1 MLSPEEFR
9 KKYPKK
15 YYSDYESFLNI
26 YGLITDENTAIEKI
40 NKHWNSNI
48 YRTLN
53 QQYKDDYIN
62 ANIETFRNFKNQ
74 FIEDA
79 KAYDKFDAIDDLIK
93 HTNDIDYARQ
103 LIKDATSPEEYDE
116 VINFFNNNTGL
127 FENNWK
133 TSKDKSNK
141 NYRSEPPPEDN
152 GANNRNTS
160 KKKKKTKK
168 ERKQEEYQ
176 KRQEQKKQREE
187 QKKQEQE
194 NRRKKREHNNQEKQ
208 EQKVEDNN
216 KKEQKQKIEESK
228 KEQAT
233 NNEKPKVDNTNS
245 NNQDNPYKDGYWRE
259 KAKKTKSEAWEKQ
272 YEKFKKEQAGE
283 EPTPKPFWEQSD
295 RDIPIDEKIKNDI
308 GFDTKVAHKRKTIED
323 VIGDAST
330 IEEAQARLSKYGKAN
345 HLDPSELKGFLK
357 HNKDL
362 FGFDDEGARI
372 IKEATEEVTEDLA
385 TGNSS
390 LLGKIFNAKT
400 VGIGL
405 SAWTGIS
412 EYKNSRN
419 EGNGVVKSGVK
430 AVGSF
435 AISEALGPAYFPI
448 MLAKSAPKLAVSAVT
463 GLQQMTRQMNSYQ
476 RIQTFGD
483 AQFQDTQQIATMR
496 QAGMELAKMS
506 QYNLQQA
513 IMGNEAQ
520 YMHRI

>member
-40 NKHWNSNI
+40 NKHWNSNV

-79 KAYDKFDAIDDLIK
+79 KAYDKFDAINDLIK
-93 HTNDIDYARQ
+93 NTNNIDYARQ
-103 LIKDATSPEEYDE
+103 LIKENTSPEEYDE
-116 VINFFNNNTGL
+116 VIDFFNNHTSL
-127 FENNWK
+127 FRNDWK

-141 NYRSEPPPEDN
+141 NYRNEPPLEDN
-152 GANNRNTS
+152 GANNGNTS
-160 KKKKKTKK
+160 KKKKETKK

-216 KKEQKQKIEESK
+216 R

-233 NNEKPKVDNTNS
+233 NNEKPKADNTNS
-245 NNQDNPYKDGYWRE
+245 NNQDNPYKDGFWRTPE
-259 KAKKTKSEAWEKQ
+259 TKSEAWEKH
-272 YEKFKKEQAGE
+272 YKKTKNGTEVKFN
-283 EPTPKPFWEQSD
+283 
-295 RDIPIDEKIKNDI
+295 IKD
-308 GFDTKVAHKRKTIED
+308 AYKRETIED

-330 IEEAQARLSKYGKAN
+330 IEEAQARLSKYGRTN

-390 LLGKIFNAKT
+390 LLGKIFNSKT
-400 VGIGL
+400 IGIGL

-419 EGNGVVKSGVK
+419 EGNGVVKSGAK

>member
-40 NKHWNSNI
+40 NKHWNSNV

-79 KAYDKFDAIDDLIK
+79 KAYDKFDAINDLIK
-93 HTNDIDYARQ
+93 NTNNIDYARQ
-103 LIKDATSPEEYDE
+103 LIKENTSPEEYDE
-116 VINFFNNNTGL
+116 VIDFFNNHTSL
-127 FENNWK
+127 FRNDWK

-141 NYRSEPPPEDN
+141 NYRNEPPLEDN
-152 GANNRNTS
+152 GANNGNTS
-160 KKKKKTKK
+160 KKKKETKK

-216 KKEQKQKIEESK
+216 R

-233 NNEKPKVDNTNS
+233 NNEKPKADNTNS
-245 NNQDNPYKDGYWRE
+245 NNQDNPYKDGFWRTPE
-259 KAKKTKSEAWEKQ
+259 TKSEAWEKH
-272 YEKFKKEQAGE
+272 YEKTKNGTEVKFN
-283 EPTPKPFWEQSD
+283 
-295 RDIPIDEKIKNDI
+295 IKD
-308 GFDTKVAHKRKTIED
+308 AYKRETIED

-330 IEEAQARLSKYGKAN
+330 IEEAQARLSKYGRTN

-390 LLGKIFNAKT
+390 LLGKIFNSKT
-400 VGIGL
+400 IGIGL

-419 EGNGVVKSGVK
+419 EGNGVVKSGAK

>member
-1 MLSPEEFR
+1 MLSPEEFN

-15 YYSDYESFLNI
+15 YYLKYKNFLDE
-26 YGLITDENTAIEKI
+26 YGLITDENAAIEKI
-40 NKHWNSNI
+40 NKHWNSDR
-48 YRTLN
+48 YRTWN
-53 QQYKDDYIN
+53 QQLKDDYIN
-62 ANIETFRNFKNQ
+62 EYIETFREFKNQ

-79 KAYDKFDAIDDLIK
+79 KAYDKFDAINDLIK
-93 HTNDIDYARQ
+93 NTNDIDYARQ
-103 LIKDATSPEEYDE
+103 LIKDSTSPEEYDE
-116 VINFFNNNTGL
+116 VINFFNNHTGL
-127 FENNWK
+127 FRNDWK

-141 NYRSEPPPEDN
+141 NYRSEPPPKDN
-152 GANNRNTS
+152 EVNNRNTS

-176 KRQEQKKQREE
+176 KRQEQKKQRE
-187 QKKQEQE
+187 
-194 NRRKKREHNNQEKQ
+194 HNNQEKQ

-228 KEQAT
+228 KEQVA
-233 NNEKPKVDNTNS
+233 NNEKPKIDNINS

-272 YEKFKKEQAGE
+272 YEKFKKEQASE

-295 RDIPIDEKIKNDI
+295 RDVPIDEKIKNDI
-308 GFDTKVAHKRKTIED
+308 GFDIKATHKRKTIED

-372 IKEATEEVTEDLA
+372 IKEVTEEVTEDLA

-390 LLGKIFNAKT
+390 LLGKIFNSKT
-400 VGIGL
+400 IGIGL

>member
-15 YYSDYESFLNI
+15 YYSDYEGFLNI

-40 NKHWNSNI
+40 NKHWNSNV

-79 KAYDKFDAIDDLIK
+79 KAYDKFDAINDLIK
-93 HTNDIDYARQ
+93 NTNNIDYARQ

-116 VINFFNNNTGL
+116 VINFFNNHTSL
-127 FENNWK
+127 FRNDWK

-141 NYRSEPPPEDN
+141 NYRSESPLEDN
-152 GANNRNTS
+152 GANNGNTS

-216 KKEQKQKIEESK
+216 KKEQ
-228 KEQAT
+228 AT
-233 NNEKPKVDNTNS
+233 NNEKPKADNTNS
-245 NNQDNPYKDGYWRE
+245 NNQDNPYKDGFWRTP
-259 KAKKTKSEAWEKQ
+259 KTKSEAWEKH
-272 YEKFKKEQAGE
+272 YEKTKNGTEVKFN
-283 EPTPKPFWEQSD
+283 
-295 RDIPIDEKIKNDI
+295 IKD
-308 GFDTKVAHKRKTIED
+308 AYKRETIED

-385 TGNSS
+385 TENSS
-390 LLGKIFNAKT
+390 LLSKIFNSKT
-400 VGIGL
+400 IGIGL

-419 EGNGVVKSGVK
+419 EGNGVVKSGAK

>member
-15 YYSDYESFLNI
+15 YYSDYEGFLNI

-40 NKHWNSNI
+40 NKHWNSDI

-79 KAYDKFDAIDDLIK
+79 KAYDKFDAINDLIK
-93 HTNDIDYARQ
+93 NTNNIDYARQ
-103 LIKDATSPEEYDE
+103 LIKENTSPEEYDE
-116 VINFFNNNTGL
+116 VINFFNNHTSL
-127 FENNWK
+127 FRNDWK

-141 NYRSEPPPEDN
+141 NYRNEPPLEDN
-152 GANNRNTS
+152 GANNGNTS

-176 KRQEQKKQREE
+176 KRQEQKKQQEE

-216 KKEQKQKIEESK
+216 KKEQKQKAEESK

-233 NNEKPKVDNTNS
+233 NNEKPKADNTNS
-245 NNQDNPYKDGYWRE
+245 NNQDNPYKDGFWRTP
-259 KAKKTKSEAWEKQ
+259 KTKSEAWEKH
-272 YEKFKKEQAGE
+272 YEKTKNGTEVKFN
-283 EPTPKPFWEQSD
+283 
-295 RDIPIDEKIKNDI
+295 IKD
-308 GFDTKVAHKRKTIED
+308 AYKRETIED

-330 IEEAQARLSKYGKAN
+330 IEEAQARLSKYGRTN

-357 HNKDL
+357 YNKDL

-372 IKEATEEVTEDLA
+372 IKEATEEITEDLA
-385 TGNSS
+385 TENSN
-390 LLGKIFNAKT
+390 LLSKIFNSKT
-400 VGIGL
+400 IGIGL

-419 EGNGVVKSGVK
+419 EGNGVVKSGAK

>member
-1 MLSPEEFR
+1 M
-9 KKYPKK
+9 
-15 YYSDYESFLNI
+15 
-26 YGLITDENTAIEKI
+26 
-40 NKHWNSNI
+40 
-48 YRTLN
+48 
-53 QQYKDDYIN
+53 
-62 ANIETFRNFKNQ
+62 FRN
-74 FIEDA
+74 D
-79 KAYDKFDAIDDLIK
+79 
-93 HTNDIDYARQ
+93 
-103 LIKDATSPEEYDE
+103 
-116 VINFFNNNTGL
+116 
-127 FENNWK
+127 WK

-141 NYRSEPPPEDN
+141 NYRSEPPPKDN
-152 GANNRNTS
+152 EANNRNTS

-228 KEQAT
+228 KEQVA
-233 NNEKPKVDNTNS
+233 NNEK
-245 NNQDNPYKDGYWRE
+245 NPYKDGFWRTP
-259 KAKKTKSEAWEKQ
+259 KTKSEAWEKH
-272 YEKFKKEQAGE
+272 YEKTKNGTEVKFN
-283 EPTPKPFWEQSD
+283 
-295 RDIPIDEKIKNDI
+295 IKD
-308 GFDTKVAHKRKTIED
+308 AYKRETIED

-372 IKEATEEVTEDLA
+372 IKEVTEEVTEDLA

-390 LLGKIFNAKT
+390 LLGKIFNSKT
-400 VGIGL
+400 IGIGL

>member
-15 YYSDYESFLNI
+15 YYSDYEGFLNI

-40 NKHWNSNI
+40 NKHWNSNV

-116 VINFFNNNTGL
+116 VINFFNNHTSL
-127 FENNWK
+127 FRNDWK

-141 NYRSEPPPEDN
+141 NYRSESPLEDN
-152 GANNRNTS
+152 GANNGNTS

-216 KKEQKQKIEESK
+216 KKEQ
-228 KEQAT
+228 AT
-233 NNEKPKVDNTNS
+233 NNEKPKADNTNS
-245 NNQDNPYKDGYWRE
+245 NNQDNPYKDGFWRTP
-259 KAKKTKSEAWEKQ
+259 KTKSEAWEKH
-272 YEKFKKEQAGE
+272 YEKTKNGTEVKFN
-283 EPTPKPFWEQSD
+283 
-295 RDIPIDEKIKNDI
+295 IKD
-308 GFDTKVAHKRKTIED
+308 AYKRETIED

-385 TGNSS
+385 TENSS
-390 LLGKIFNAKT
+390 LLSKIFNSKT
-400 VGIGL
+400 IGIGL

-419 EGNGVVKSGVK
+419 EGNGVVKSGAK